1 MIAIMTPDARKSEYV
16 TYEWAFA
23 WGKGKPIFPIMLKQ
37 TQLHPRLESLQYL
50 DFTNRTTRPWDK
62 LISSIKELNK

>member
-1 MIAIMTPDARKSEYV
+1 MTPDARKSEYV

-23 WGKGKPIFPIMLKQ
+23 WGKGKAIFPVMLKQ

-50 DFTNRTTRPWDK
+50 NFTDRTVRPWEK
-62 LISSIKELNK
+62 LIDSIKSAQNNKSI